1 VIGSGSVALSG
12 GAAAAAPSAAAGCA
26 ATAPPRP
33 AATLPGAGPVLSG
46 SVVTMRLCRYGALLG
61 RRLQGAHVTRSRAVI
76 TSLYRQLN
84 ALLPVPQGPTSCP
97 ADVGSEVVLVAGYR
111 SGATATVTVELSGCR
126 TVTRGRV
133 ARSAEI
139 SPGGP
144 ALLARLVRLTS

>member
-1 VIGSGSVALSG
+1 
-12 GAAAAAPSAAAGCA
+12 
-26 ATAPPRP
+26 
-33 AATLPGAGPVLSG
+33 
-46 SVVTMRLCRYGALLG
+46 
-61 RRLQGAHVTRSRAVI
+61 
-76 TSLYRQLN
+76 
-84 ALLPVPQGPTSCP
+84 
-97 ADVGSEVVLVAGYR
+97 VLVAGYH